1 MGGRYLGR
9 GGGHSTRPGN
19 GAAGAG
25 GCARTGGGATTEQDR
40 GGEKA
45 QDAWAPTR
53 FRGAGPCQGVRVGA
67 RKTGGRRVRAVPR
80 AQRPGFGAES
90 LFPSGGAAGCRV
102 CAFSGAPGVAWSQL
116 SSPQGR
122 PWSNRKRGD
131 PESAGMWTRR
141 DSSGHLLGC
150 INFLPP
156 SLPPTRGIVV
166 SITSQRGLPGL
177 TH

>member
-1 MGGRYLGR
+1 MCVGRYLGR

-90 LFPSGGAAGCRV
+90 LFPRGE
-102 CAFSGAPGVAWSQL
+102 
-116 SSPQGR
+116 PQGV
-122 PWSNRKRGD
+122 
-131 PESAGMWTRR
+131 
-141 DSSGHLLGC
+141 GC
-150 INFLPP
+150 AP
-156 SLPPTRGIVV
+156 SPGP
-166 SITSQRGLPGL
+166 QGLPGASCPHLRVGPGL
-177 TH
+177 TGRGETPKVLECGHVETPVAICWGASIFYLHPYPPPGGL